1 MRRLVYI
8 WLLLLAAFSQ
18 VSAHTPMRGWLATM
32 PDSVMPLLTKNN
44 RLDFIDFY
52 DAKMEAVVTNRMSGK
67 SRMHTLTNDFVQI
80 EYTANADVSM
90 KLLSVNDTTDV
101 LCMVTTMR
109 SSVDDSRI
117 AFYDAQWQPLDVAS
131 YFVEPCMK
139 EFRSTMQSDS
149 VQWAWSKVDIFF
161 RIYELCAE
169 SSELKCVFTS
179 LEYLSKE
186 DREEV
191 TPYVRQESLTYRW
204 DNGKYLLNE

>member
-8 WLLLLAAFSQ
+8 WLLLLVAFSQ

-80 EYTANADVSM
+80 EYTASADVSM

-117 AFYDAQWQPLDVAS
+117 AFYDAQWQPLDVAC

-161 RIYELCAE
+161 RTYELCAE